1 MSEPIIP
8 KGGGFQG
15 WLTRARF
22 TTVLWMLMIPA
33 MAGLIAFTYIPNIE
47 SVIYSFYKW
56 DGAMIEEYIG
66 VENFREAFRGDPRFW
81 GTFLLIL
88 ILLAANLVKM
98 WPSIFAAIVLH
109 RMKSEKSQY
118 LYRVMFVIPMV
129 IPGLVAL
136 LLWKSF
142 FDANVGIFNGFLRA
156 TGMMDVLAWADHAWP
171 AMTAFMNGSVMHWN
185 DGGSMAVNVLTLPFK
200 AITAFFGGPWGLA
213 LWGGLVLMLARGV
226 KPFAK
231 LWLLWPLIG
240 ALAFLAWGDGPVTA
254 LLRGVPLALAAWGV
268 GAWLRARDIH
278 EAPTRIA
285 WLGWACVAVGVILV
299 MVTKVWTHPTNAFDL
314 GRPAWLGHSQLV
326 LPAVILWGFP
336 WIGTVGVLIYLA
348 GLSNISQEVY
358 EAAEL
363 DGVGFWG
370 KIFRIE
376 VPLIMTQVRINL
388 IFLTIG
394 TLNDYA
400 FFLILLG
407 PSGGP
412 DGAGLTP
419 GLYMYQQAFVNGRL
433 GYACALGMVMFLIIL
448 YITVFYQRHVK
459 VDK

>member
-1 MSEPIIP
+1 
-8 KGGGFQG
+8 
-15 WLTRARF
+15 
-22 TTVLWMLMIPA
+22 
-33 MAGLIAFTYIPNIE
+33 
-47 SVIYSFYKW
+47 
-56 DGAMIEEYIG
+56 
-66 VENFREAFRGDPRFW
+66 
-81 GTFLLIL
+81 
-88 ILLAANLVKM
+88 
-98 WPSIFAAIVLH
+98 VLH

-118 LYRVMFVIPMV
+118 LYRVLFVIPMV

-142 FDANVGIFNGFLRA
+142 FDANVGIFNGFLQA
-156 TGMMDVLAWADHAWP
+156 TGLMHVLAWMDHAWP
-171 AMTAFMNGSVMHWN
+171 ALTSYVNQ
-185 DGGSMAVNVLTLPFK
+185 NVLLWNGDGNLLVNLATLPLK
-200 AITAFFGGPWGLA
+200 AIPVVFGGAWGLL
-213 LWGGLVLMLARGV
+213 LWGGMVLMLGRGL
-226 KPFAK
+226 KPFVK
-231 LWLLWPLIG
+231 LWILWPLIA
-240 ALAFLAWGDGPVTA
+240 ALAFVSWGPSPLVA
-254 LLRGVPLALAAWGV
+254 LVRGVPLLAAAWFV
-268 GAWLRARDIH
+268 GAWLHARDTH
-278 EAPTRIA
+278 EAPRRIA
-285 WLGWACVAVGVILV
+285 WIGWVSVALGLV
-299 MVTKVWTHPTNAFDL
+299 VLLVSAVWTHPTNAFVI
-314 GRPAWLGHSQLV
+314 GRPAWLGNSQLV

-419 GLYMYQQAFVNGRL
+419 GLYMYQQAFINGRL

>member
-1 MSEPIIP
+1 MSEPIMP
-8 KGGGFQG
+8 SGGGFQG
-15 WLTRARF
+15 WLARARF
-22 TTVLWMLMIPA
+22 TTILWILMVPA
-33 MAGLIAFTYIPNIE
+33 IAGLVAFTYIPNIE

-56 DGAMIEEYIG
+56 DGAMIEEFRG
-66 VENFREAFRGDPRFW
+66 LDNFKEAFFGDPRFW
-81 GTFLLIL
+81 GTFGLIL

-98 WPSIFAAIVLH
+98 WPSIFGAIVLH
-109 RMKSEKSQY
+109 RMKSEKAQY
-118 LYRVMFVIPMV
+118 LYRVLFVIPMV

-142 FDANVGIFNGFLRA
+142 FDANVGIFNGLLHA
-156 TGMMDVLAWADHAWP
+156 TGLMSLLAWLDHAWP
-171 AMTAFMNGSVMHWN
+171 ALTGVVNQHVLAWNSDGSLL
-185 DGGSMAVNVLTLPFK
+185 VNLVTLPFK
-200 AITAFFGGPWGLA
+200 AIPVVFGCSWGLI
-213 LWGGLVLMLARGV
+213 LWGALVLMLGRGW

-231 LWLLWPLIG
+231 LWILWPLIA
-240 ALAFLAWGDGPVTA
+240 ALGVFAWGPGPVAA
-254 LLRGVPLALAAWGV
+254 LVRGVPLLAAAWFV
-268 GAWLRARDIH
+268 GQWLHARDTH
-278 EAPTRIA
+278 EAPARIA
-285 WLGWACVAVGVILV
+285 WIGWAAIALGLLV
-299 MVTKVWTHPTNAFDL
+299 VVTSQIWTTPTKAFDL
-314 GRPAWLGHSQLV
+314 GRPAWLGHSQLI

-412 DGAGLTP
+412 DDAGLTP
-419 GLYMYQQAFVNGRL
+419 GLYMYQQAFINGRL

>member
-8 KGGGFQG
+8 QGGGLQG
-15 WLTRARF
+15 WLARARF
-22 TTVLWMLMIPA
+22 TTVLWLLMVPA
-33 MAGLIAFTYIPNIE
+33 IAGLVAFTYIPNIE
-47 SVIYSFYKW
+47 SVIYSFFKW

-66 VENFREAFRGDPRFW
+66 LGNFHEAFNGDPRFW
-81 GTFLLIL
+81 GTFGLIL

-142 FDANVGIFNGFLRA
+142 FDANVGIFNGFLRT

-171 AMTAFMNGSVMHWN
+171 AMTGFMNQSVMSWDASSSLALN
-185 DGGSMAVNVLTLPFK
+185 IATLPFK
-200 AITAFFGGPWGLA
+200 AITVVFGGPWGLV
-213 LWGGLVLMLARGV
+213 LWGGMVLMLGRGW
-226 KPFAK
+226 KPFIK
-231 LWLLWPLIG
+231 FWLLWPLIA
-240 ALAFLAWGDGPVTA
+240 ALGFVAWGDGPVM
-254 LLRGVPLALAAWGV
+254 ALARGLPLIASAWLV
-268 GAWLRARDIH
+268 GAWLRKRDIH
-278 EAPTRIA
+278 EAPSRIA
-285 WLGWACVAVGVILV
+285 WTGWLAVALGILLV
-299 MVTKVWTHPTNAFDL
+299 LTTRIWVHPTNAFDL

-419 GLYMYQQAFVNGRL
+419 GLYMYQQAFINGRL